1 MPNFKADLRVNLLTT
16 QSPFKSVCLLKEVY
30 IFSKSLNNYEA
41 RNFGVRVTVPPPPP
55 QMNVYQFAIYY
66 NVSLDRVCGT

>member
-16 QSPFKSVCLLKEVY
+16 QSPFKSACLLKEVY
-30 IFSKSLNNYEA
+30 IFLKSLNNYEA
-41 RNFGVRVTVPPPPP
+41 RNFGVRVTVPPP

-66 NVSLDRVCGT
+66 NVSLDRVYGT